1 MSGSRV
7 GRSSTIGSR
16 IAAVGRGRQA
26 AAARFAGSSAEHLW
40 RRLTALDFINRAM
53 LFASVLFLC
62 AVPSVIV
69 LQALVG
75 HNATT
80 AAIRRFGLSHD
91 AAAALGQV
99 VTSPAATSATI
110 SASSY
115 VWLVLGGLAGAAAV
129 QELYEVAFDLPG
141 RGWKEIPRQST
152 WLVCAIV
159 ALVIANRASPW
170 LLDTGGPLL
179 LVAVALVALA
189 GFWWFTMW
197 FLLGGRRGWLELL
210 PAALATSFCW
220 TGMMIVFRIVMSD
233 SITSNYRK
241 YGAIGVV
248 FTGMSFLIAIG
259 VVIILGAIFGVVWRE
274 RGSLGEA
281 APDVEAQAGS
291 ETAVA
296 D

>member
-1 MSGSRV
+1 VLRGSND
-7 GRSSTIGSR
+7 GEG
-16 IAAVGRGRQA
+16 GGRQA

-40 RRLTALDFINRAM
+40 RRLNALDFINRAM

-69 LQALVG
+69 LEALAG
-75 HNATT
+75 RNATT
-80 AAIRRFGLSHD
+80 SAIRRFGLSHD
-91 AAAALGQV
+91 AAAALSQV

-110 SASSY
+110 SATSY

-129 QELYEVAFDLPG
+129 QELYEVAFELPG
-141 RGWKEIPRQST
+141 RGWKDNPRRLI
-152 WLVCAIV
+152 WLACALL
-159 ALVIANRASPW
+159 AMVIANRAGPW
-170 LLDTGGPLL
+170 LLDAGGPLL
-179 LVAVALVALA
+179 LIVAALVGLA

-197 FLLGGRRGWLELL
+197 FLLGGRRGWRELL

-220 TGMMIVFRIVMSD
+220 TGMMIVFRLVMSD

-241 YGAIGVV
+241 YGAIGVI

-274 RGSLGEA
+274 RRSWRE
-281 APDVEAQAGS
+281 PQEAQEAPPAAS
-291 ETAVA
+291 ATPVA